1 MLRRPSLLS
10 GALRLMA
17 VGLGTVAV
25 LIVLQRQQTER
36 PNESIA
42 QTSGAPSQPAPA
54 PAAPAVWALRTGGW
68 YIRVDGCEIAIP
80 SVGELT
86 AAGPPSTLAT
96 DVSTFDRA
104 NISPFDHMIVHHAQA
119 EGFDWRLIA
128 ALIFEESRF
137 KPTSR
142 SDKGAYGLM
151 QVRPIAAT
159 AVGADQFHAPDD
171 NVKTG
176 VRYLR
181 QLDNMFHEASERD
194 RLNLVLAAYN
204 IGPGHVRDAQTLAR
218 RFGYNPNQ
226 WRDSIAL
233 MLPLLE
239 EPAIFED
246 VANGFA
252 KGSDTVAYVQR
263 IIERYHRYQRESPN
277 APGADDVDALSSSD
291 KPSTN
296 G

>member
-17 VGLGTVAV
+17 VGLGAVAV
-25 LIVLQRQQTER
+25 LIVLQRQQAER
-36 PNESIA
+36 PNEPIA
-42 QTSGAPSQPAPA
+42 QNSSVPSPPAPA
-54 PAAPAVWALRTGGW
+54 PAAPTVWALRTGGW

-86 AAGPPSTLAT
+86 AARPPTSLAM
-96 DVSTFDRA
+96 
-104 NISPFDHMIVHHAQA
+104 NISPFDHLIVHHAQA

-151 QVRPIAAT
+151 QVRPIAAI
-159 AVGADQFHAPDD
+159 AVGADQFQAPDD

-181 QLDNMFHEASERD
+181 QLDNMFHEANERD

-246 VANGFA
+246 VTNGFA

-263 IIERYHRYQRESPN
+263 IIDRYHRYQRESPN
-277 APGADDVDALSSSD
+277 APGADDVDALSSSE